1 MTSPRVGSIQDR
13 RTGRRRSNPMHL
25 LLVDI
30 ASTLAELEAEERRTP
45 RLSADQV
52 ARFDQKADARGSDD
66 ARTWRAAHIALRIA
80 LEHETGPAIR
90 CVAYDIEPNGKP
102 VLKRGSAMMAIPQ
115 FSLAHAAST
124 ALIAIS
130 TSGPVG
136 VDLEVARELTISDDR
151 RARIE
156 NAARSLAPDAPLPD
170 DADARFLQCWVRLEA
185 VAKATGLGIGKVLT
199 EAGVIGAAKARA
211 STPSTSHGTVADLD
225 VGDGRFAALAA
236 ARLPQ
241 IVAVQDFP
249 ADAAA
254 IARFLS

>member
-1 MTSPRVGSIQDR
+1 VTSPRDGSVQDHR
-13 RTGRRRSNPMHL
+13 KERRRANPMHL

-30 ASTLAELEAEERRTP
+30 ASTLAYLEAEEQRTP

-52 ARFDQKADARGSDD
+52 ARFDQKAGARGSDD

-80 LEHETGPAIR
+80 LEHVTGPAIR
-90 CVAYDIEPNGKP
+90 CVAYDIEPGGRP
-102 VLKRGSAMMAIPQ
+102 VVKYGRSMTAIPQ
-115 FSLAHAAST
+115 FSLAHAGST
-124 ALIAIS
+124 ALIVIS

-136 VDLEVARELTISDDR
+136 VDLEVARELNISAER

-170 DADARFLQCWVRLEA
+170 DLDARFLQCWVRLEA

-199 EAGVIGAAKARA
+199 EAGVVGAAKARA
-211 STPSTSHGTVADLD
+211 SPRSTAHGTVADLD
-225 VGDGRFAALAA
+225 VGVGRFAALSAA
-236 ARLPQ
+236 KLPQ

-254 IARFLS
+254 IARFLA